1 MAKLYITE
9 FSGMPIDLNL
19 ASVQLAKLP
28 GLADQVVTYSGS
40 TQSTAFAAGTRF
52 IRVHTDSDCHI
63 QVGSD
68 PVASVGNAKLI
79 AGQTEY
85 FGVNPGDKLAVILSA

>member
-9 FSGMPIDLNL
+9 FSALPIDLNL
-19 ASVQLAKLP
+19 ATPQLAKLP
-28 GLADQVVTYSGS
+28 GLVDQVVTYSTS
-40 TQSTAFAAGTRF
+40 TQSAAFAEKTRF

-63 QVGSD
+63 QAGSD
-68 PVASVGNAKLI
+68 PVASGGHVKLI

-85 FGVNPGDKLAVILSA
+85 FGVTPGDKLAVVLSA

>member
-1 MAKLYITE
+1 MAKLYLTE
-9 FSGMPIDLNL
+9 FSALPIDLNL
-19 ASVQLAKLP
+19 ATPQLAKLP

-40 TQSTAFAAGTRF
+40 TQSAAFSASTRF
-52 IRVHTDSDCHI
+52 IRVHTDADCHI
-63 QVGSD
+63 QAGAN
-68 PVASVGNAKLI
+68 PTASVGHAKLI